1 MDTQMKEGFF
11 PEYSARFAAV
21 VENLRGH
28 RVVVL
33 GHRRPD
39 GDCIGSQVA
48 LTRCLVALGIE
59 AIAINPDPAPR
70 TLQGFVGDTPFG
82 GPDALP
88 EGELVSIYVD
98 CAERQRSGNDLSERF
113 SEPVLNVD
121 HHVSNEG
128 FAEVDIVLPDA
139 SATGE
144 ILAGIFLDNDYPV
157 DATTAQALYLGIAT
171 DTGQFRYR
179 GVNQRVFGICERLCG
194 LGASPADMAN
204 ELYEQEKPGRIQLL
218 QRFLASFRFE
228 CGGRVCIGLLDPT
241 VYEETGTLPEDS
253 ENLVDYTR
261 SIQGVDVGALVE
273 ERDGMIK
280 GSFRATEVRYRVDLL
295 AKKFSGGGHAC
306 AAGFNLDGTLDEFY
320 PTFAR
325 EVELHLAQ
333 VDQGELE
340 S

>member
-1 MDTQMKEGFF
+1 MKEGFF
-11 PEYSARFAAV
+11 PEDSPRFAEV
-21 VENLRGH
+21 VDKLRGQ
-28 RVVVL
+28 RVVIL

-48 LTRCLVALGIE
+48 LTRCLRALGIE
-59 AIAINPDPAPR
+59 ATGINPDPVPR
-70 TLQGFVGDTPFG
+70 TLQSFIGDTPFG
-82 GPDALP
+82 GPDAIP
-88 EGELVSIYVD
+88 EGEVVSIYVD
-98 CAERQRSGNDLSERF
+98 CAERQRSGNEMSERF
-113 SEPVLNVD
+113 SSPVLNVD

-128 FAEVDIVLPDA
+128 FAEVDIVLSDA

-144 ILAGIFLDNDYPV
+144 ILAGIFLDNEYPI
-157 DATTAQALYLGIAT
+157 DATTAQALFLGIAT

-179 GVNQRVFGICERLCG
+179 GVNQSVFAICERLCG

-228 CGGRVCIGLLDPT
+228 CGGRICIGLLDPK
-241 VYEETGTLPEDS
+241 VYEETGTSPEDS

-261 SIQGVDVGALVE
+261 SIEGVDVGALVE

-280 GSFRATEVRYRVDLL
+280 GSLRATEVRYRVDLL
-295 AKKFSGGGHAC
+295 AKTMSGGGHAC
-306 AAGFNLDGTLDEFY
+306 AAGFNLDGTLDDFY
-320 PTFAR
+320 PGFAR
-325 EVELHLAQ
+325 ALELHLAKA
-333 VDQGELE
+333 DQGELE